1 MPFTCTPDAFEGE
14 PQALREIEARG
25 WHPLT
30 FPAPAEISEWH
41 WHDFE
46 ALIFMLDGSMTIEFE
61 DGSEPFVCKPGC
73 RIETADRVVH
83 REVTDGYRAV
93 FGLSV
98 DPAQLTMP
106 INKPAEELA
115 KT

>member
-46 ALIFMLDGSMTIEFE
+46 ALIFILEGTLRIEFE
-61 DGSEPFVCKPGC
+61 DGRDAFVCAPGA
-73 RIETADRVVH
+73 RIETADHVVH

-98 DPAQLTMP
+98 DPAQITTP
-106 INKPAEELA
+106 INKPAAELA
-115 KT
+115 RS

>member
-1 MPFTCTPDAFEGE
+1 MPFAITADAFQSEGD
-14 PQALREIEARG
+14 AVREIEARG
-25 WHPLT
+25 WHALT
-30 FPAPAEISEWH
+30 FPAPGEVSEWH

-46 ALIFMLDGSMTIEFE
+46 ALIFMLEGSMRIEFE
-61 DGSEPFVCKPGC
+61 DGSPAFDCVPGC

-98 DPAQLTMP
+98 DPAKITMP
-106 INKPAEELA
+106 INKPADQLV
-115 KT
+115 